1 MLKRDLKKLQ
11 RLRETVR
18 GWLASGEIKG
28 DDTALQ
34 DARRAIERHMESFK
48 ILEREMKT
56 KAFSTAGLSREET
69 DPGTLAKLKCADW
82 LNDVVSRLET
92 QTEALEAD
100 LEALGPIPQ
109 TRGKGSS
116 KSPKNA
122 VAERATQLNSHIT
135 RHREYLA
142 RLERTLRLLENDQ
155 VTPEEVE
162 SAIKDSLEYYIES
175 FAEDDFIEDDSMW
188 DLIPGIDAVDE
199 GIGKITAHKLPSS
212 SGEKEASQ
220 GDGALLPKAKKPV
233 QGSSTS
239 SSASQQVPTGHV
251 AKRDH
256 APPPPPPPPPSQS
269 TVDVAA
275 KDLEELQLTDKSPFA
290 VVARKEFSPQNSL
303 EIDILPEV
311 NTPWEP
317 KTMDMDLIESGVFNR
332 PGKGDAEWP
341 LQCGM
346 DAKTVILSCPDR
358 GWRPFHPAI
367 TPASYPTQVHPALEN
382 ETVFKS
388 FPQDTLF
395 FAFYFHPGSRQQG
408 LAAKALKS
416 QGWRFH
422 TGMKTWFARTGQ
434 PTNATATYEEGALA
448 YWEPQ
453 LRVVDSTQ
461 SGMTNAGWKAGTTPP
476 TFRFEYGMLENED
489 IIL

>member
-1 MLKRDLKKLQ
+1 VLKRDLKKLQ

-18 GWLASGEIKG
+18 GWLASGEVKG

-34 DARRAIERHMESFK
+34 DARKAIERHMESFK

-69 DPGTLAKLKCADW
+69 DPATLAKLKCADW

-100 LEALGPIPQ
+100 LEALGPIPP
-109 TRGKGSS
+109 TRGKGSTN
-116 KSPKNA
+116 KNA
-122 VAERATQLNSHIT
+122 RNTISEKAAQLTSHIT

-155 VTPEEVE
+155 VSPEEVD

-175 FAEDDFIEDDSMW
+175 FAEGGFIEDDNMW
-188 DLIPGIDAVDE
+188 DLLPLDSVDE
-199 GIGKITAHKLPSS
+199 GIGKITAHKITAQTSS
-212 SGEKEASQ
+212 EEVPQISVHAVDNGQKEKEST
-220 GDGALLPKAKKPV
+220 KTKK
-233 QGSSTS
+233 QN
-239 SSASQQVPTGHV
+239 
-251 AKRDH
+251 
-256 APPPPPPPPPSQS
+256 PPPPPPPPPPPLPQS
-269 TVDVAA
+269 TKGSNAEDF
-275 KDLEELQLTDKSPFA
+275 EEMRLTEKSPFA
-290 VVARKEFSPQNSL
+290 VKAGKEFSPQNSL
-303 EIDILPEV
+303 EVSNLEVKTGEDELLPRD
-311 NTPWEP
+311 TS
-317 KTMDMDLIESGVFNR
+317 TMDVAAIESGIFSR
-332 PGKGDAEWP
+332 P
-341 LQCGM
+341 LQSGM
-346 DAKTVILSCPDR
+346 DRKSVLLSCPDP
-358 GWRPFHPAI
+358 GWKPLHPAV
-367 TPASYPTQVHPALEN
+367 TPLSYPAQVHPALEN
-382 ETVFKS
+382 EAIFKS

-422 TGMKTWFARTGQ
+422 RGMNTWFARTGQ
-434 PTNATATYEEGALA
+434 PTNATATYEEGSLA

-453 LRVVDSTQ
+453 LRMIESNQPV
-461 SGMTNAGWKAGTTPP
+461 GWKAGTTPP